1 MNIED
6 LRNYRKMNTLINDIN
21 NKKTTNKIKFKNH
34 ILELEPVMWNLSKI
48 YIEYDKNRNE
58 TGNYINLSQKD
69 DKVTRFC
76 VDNDYCDIY

>member
-1 MNIED
+1 MEN